1 MFGLAMSN
9 RFMLGAAT
17 LLIGPQ
23 ADLFNLT
30 RALHSVGLVKNFAVT
45 AEPTYTDLS
54 QGVKNTVVFSVMTG
68 HTARASAELYEFS
81 PKNLAYVAQLNGAAL
96 VAATN
101 IETTLSAGVT
111 ASSGSPATTFTATSG
126 TGFAVNDW
134 VLIQDPTTP
143 DDSVIRKISAI
154 ATNVITTNPN
164 IQRNLATGSVVRR
177 MNFIEVGSKVEQP
190 FFSAIAHGTLAN
202 GDEISVALPKVRIT
216 NGLNL
221 SFATNDYGNMP
232 IELGIYDLIPTDPH
246 FAQFGAVPA
255 AILT

>member
-1 MFGLAMSN
+1 MYGLAMSN

-30 RALHSVGLVKNFAVT
+30 RAEHSVGLVKNFAVT
-45 AEPTYTDLS
+45 TEPAYTDLT

-68 HTARASAELYEFS
+68 NAARASAELYEFS

-96 VAATN
+96 VPSTN
-101 IETTLSAGVT
+101 IETTLTAAVAG
-111 ASSGSPATTFTATSG
+111 SSGTPATSITVASA
-126 TGFAVNDW
+126 TGFAVDDW

-143 DDSVIRKISAI
+143 DDATIRKIGAI
-154 ATNVITTNPN
+154 ATNTITTNPN
-164 IQRNLATGSVVRR
+164 IQRALADGSTVRR
-177 MNFIEVGSKVEQP
+177 MNFVEIGSKQEQP

-202 GDEISVALPKVRIT
+202 GDELSVALPKVRIT

-232 IELGIYDLIPTDPH
+232 IELGIYDLTPTDPH
-246 FAQFGAVPA
+246 FAQFGNTPA